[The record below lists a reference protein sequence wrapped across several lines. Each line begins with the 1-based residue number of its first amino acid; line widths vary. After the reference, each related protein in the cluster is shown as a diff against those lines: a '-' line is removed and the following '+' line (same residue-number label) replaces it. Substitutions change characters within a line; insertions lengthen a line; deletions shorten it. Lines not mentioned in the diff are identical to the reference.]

1 MLNRLSKS
9 ESVLKTFNDE
19 LQEVLESA
27 DHQPEGERMA
37 SSSTGSRAE
46 RALVNRERI
55 WWDFT
60 TRVRDGELSAKSC
73 KRQLRN
79 KYGMQVQLAHV
90 KQAVSR
96 LKRHLEPMKWVE
108 CTETRGRPT
117 LLTKE
122 QELSLV
128 EDINCMLDKK
138 CWFHWTLICRWA
150 EEIYVADNPNAESS
164 ASKPFGYHWY
174 TCFLERHGM
183 KVTRLQFRDTKRS
196 NSATPASIEH
206 YYAELYQFLEE
217 LGFAEKHEEHEPEL
231 AYSPVLK
238 WLPGMRRRVV
248 LGDET
253 SVDMKMDGTRCFTYV
268 SRFHET
274 QSKIDAPTPQFRC
287 SVMGSRNVEG
297 DCFAPMFVTQ
307 REYKWK
313 DEITA
318 RGTVLVDGAPQMP
331 HFAHNEK
338 GSFNESNFI
347 NFLQNILAPAYPDL
361 SPENPIAFIVD
372 GVKTHATPTVVTTA
386 HEMGIRLFLLPPNCT
401 HLLQG
406 EDLVNFPVFKKQF
419 NAAKLDH
426 LTKMTYSA
434 FILNAMQS
442 QGKCGAKR
450 FANIKDLPLYFAEMF
465 DPAWTNGFSREN
477 NLKGL
482 EIQGLLNLDRYAL
495 WKNFP
500 DWQRDTTASASSDE
514 AVEPRTPV
522 TTSAPSSSVSL
533 TSRVERGAHIF
544 DSTLDTRAIDGG
556 PNNIGRLVPFLAL
569 LDKVK
574 ETCYSENEHISREE
588 YDNFFVCARNTMKR
602 IVLKDA
608 TSRKRG
614 RAPRGE
620 LTLEDARERAKKQSK
635 AQPSAERVKQQE
647 ATQQRRAELYAILRT
662 KMDAHDFLSKPLTL
676 HEMVDVIHHLKRIN
690 LFGGSVPQ
698 APKRPQLEEILRQS
712 WPELIAFN
720 EASILHGQDCAGS
733 DRQTTRHVAKKSNAA
748 VPRACQRATLGCA
761 SCRGRPDGCK
771 RCITWRNE
779 GRIPSL
785 TSKSGYPLWTMP
797 E

>member
-1 MLNRLSKS
+1 MQTPKEDRNRDARRACVASLISKHLHGLGLNEGPPSSFLDCWKNTYTGLYESSLAEPERSRSLHASKQMLNRLSKS

-27 DHQPEGERMA
+27 DHQPEGERTA

-46 RALVNRERI
+46 RALANRERI

-60 TRVRDGELSAKSC
+60 TRVRDGELSPKSC
-73 KRQLRN
+73 QRQLRN

-96 LKRHLEPMKWVE
+96 LNRHLEPMKWVE

-150 EEIYVADNPNAESS
+150 EEIYVDDNPNAESS
-164 ASKPFGYHWY
+164 ASKRFGYHWY
-174 TCFLERHGM
+174 TCFLERHDM

-206 YYAELYQFLEE
+206 YYAELHQFLEE
-217 LGFAEKHEEHEPEL
+217 LGFAEKNEEHDPEL

-268 SRFHET
+268 SRLHET
-274 QSKIDAPTPQFRC
+274 RSKIDATAPQFRC
-287 SVMGSRNVEG
+287 SVLGSRNVEG

-318 RGTVLVDGAPQMP
+318 RGTVLVDGAPQIP

-372 GVKTHATPTVVTTA
+372 GVKTHATPTVVTKA

-406 EDLVNFPVFKKQF
+406 EDLVNFPVFKK
-419 NAAKLDH
+419 H
-426 LTKMTYSA
+426 S
-434 FILNAMQS
+434 
-442 QGKCGAKR
+442 
-450 FANIKDLPLYFAEMF
+450 
-465 DPAWTNGFSREN
+465 
-477 NLKGL
+477 
-482 EIQGLLNLDRYAL
+482 
-495 WKNFP
+495 
-500 DWQRDTTASASSDE
+500 
-514 AVEPRTPV
+514 
-522 TTSAPSSSVSL
+522 
-533 TSRVERGAHIF
+533 
-544 DSTLDTRAIDGG
+544 
-556 PNNIGRLVPFLAL
+556 
-569 LDKVK
+569 
-574 ETCYSENEHISREE
+574 
-588 YDNFFVCARNTMKR
+588 
-602 IVLKDA
+602 
-608 TSRKRG
+608 
-614 RAPRGE
+614 
-620 LTLEDARERAKKQSK
+620 
-635 AQPSAERVKQQE
+635 
-647 ATQQRRAELYAILRT
+647 
-662 KMDAHDFLSKPLTL
+662 
-676 HEMVDVIHHLKRIN
+676 
-690 LFGGSVPQ
+690 
-698 APKRPQLEEILRQS
+698 
-712 WPELIAFN
+712 
-720 EASILHGQDCAGS
+720 
-733 DRQTTRHVAKKSNAA
+733 
-748 VPRACQRATLGCA
+748 
-761 SCRGRPDGCK
+761 
-771 RCITWRNE
+771 TWRSWITQKNDVLSIHFE
-779 GRIPSL
+779 CEA
-785 TSKSGYPLWTMP
+785 KSRYVWCKTIHKHQGSSTVFRGDILSRLDQRFFPRK
-797 E
+797 